1 MYISNALVRHIF
13 SPTFIFFPDLS
24 GGVVFLAGLV
34 CLLSLPSACVKEG
47 KWVCPRDVWRVAFVY
62 CFMIKICFHC
72 QYISRKRRSWGINRQ
87 WRCIWRMY
95 RRNNPHIEL
104 IAEFSYNPL
113 YSLFSFVFE
122 IKLNRFRFSSI
133 LFSCGLW
140 RETENIEIQ
149 VFSVT
154 ADCRPIAIS
163 FQLNQAIKKWF
174 QVVHDVSSV
183 FCWLALWESA
193 QGVDV
198 FPITTTCVIVDH
210 WRDLKLLSGIN
221 PRHLVITWRM
231 CLSYINGVEMKSS
244 VVDRVVN
251 RSTNTSSRVK

>member
-47 KWVCPRDVWRVAFVY
+47 KWVCPSDVWRVAFVY

-154 ADCRPIAIS
+154 ADCRPIAILKS
-163 FQLNQAIKKWF
+163 FKRDKPTSFGDNVK
-174 QVVHDVSSV
+174 DVPV
-183 FCWLALWESA
+183 LYKRRRNEEF
-193 QGVDV
+193 
-198 FPITTTCVIVDH
+198 
-210 WRDLKLLSGIN
+210 
-221 PRHLVITWRM
+221 
-231 CLSYINGVEMKSS
+231 
-244 VVDRVVN
+244 
-251 RSTNTSSRVK
+251 SSRPSCQSFNKHVF